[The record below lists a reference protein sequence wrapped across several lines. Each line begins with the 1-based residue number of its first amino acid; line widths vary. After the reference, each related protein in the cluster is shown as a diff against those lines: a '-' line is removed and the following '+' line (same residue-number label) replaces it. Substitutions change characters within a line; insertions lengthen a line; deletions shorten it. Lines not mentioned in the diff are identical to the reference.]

1 MRWRWPKPWEIVIP
15 VAGLVV
21 AVLGVGFALRAADAS
36 AVATWRRTLEQ
47 ERDEH
52 RARVDAWLDAGRM
65 TARLAAGYPTARYIV
80 EGRSEGPQ
88 PFPAT
93 EGAVPHLTRLLADL
107 CRESGFDAAFVVSA
121 AGAVVAATPGATAA
135 AEDLALARQA
145 LTSEA
150 ATAALAHGTS
160 GASARFAAP
169 IRAER
174 HGVAPAGA
182 VVIREDAARRLYPAI
197 DRPADTDV
205 PVEVFLVER
214 TAEGFR
220 AIGPA
225 RTEAGRPVIAEARAP
240 QDCLEGDDV
249 EAEHSET
256 GTDGAGREVIVAHG
270 RLRTAPW
277 TIVCSVLRADALGR
291 SRGTVLSLAFGTG
304 AAALGLALA
313 LVGIRQRRLAEQRVA
328 TLAVA
333 ARLED
338 ALDRGDDVALFV
350 REDGIVTEAHGAV
363 PQVYGT
369 DHAALIGRSLADL
382 VPPARRIEGGGRVPS
397 AGARVD
403 ETVHQRADG
412 REVPVEVTFQRIE
425 GGGRDAVALVRV
437 RDVTA
442 RRRDEDRL
450 HAVNRLLRM
459 RSALSQ
465 GLSVATDRGTVLAT
479 TCRIAAEQGG
489 FRLAWI
495 GEPAP
500 DGRVVPVEVAGGA
513 RAHVGAL
520 ASRWDGA
527 PAGRGPAG
535 RALAERRTVVCAEV
549 ATDPACAGWVDAA
562 RAAGV
567 RSTAA
572 VPVGAAAGTTAAA
585 VLVLHATEPSAFDG
599 EVLGVAESIA
609 ADVAGALD
617 RLAARAAE
625 RDAGER
631 LRASEAAHRL
641 LFESN
646 PSPMWVFDVETFRI
660 LRVNDAAVAVYGWS
674 REELTRMT
682 VVEMRPPEDRA
693 RFVEHATRLRS
704 GVEEP
709 SEWRHVRKDGTVFP
723 VRVIHSTI
731 EFLGRPARLVLIE
744 DLTERRRA
752 EEATRTLVRAV
763 EQSPV
768 SIVVTNRAGVI
779 EYVNPQF
786 CRASGYEAHEALGA
800 NPRILKSGRTPPEV
814 YADLWRSGL
823 AGRTWRGE
831 LVNRRKDGREYTELA
846 TIAPVHDAAGAVT
859 HFVAVK
865 EDLTDRR
872 AMEARAVSAE
882 ARFLQAQ
889 KLEAVG
895 QLAGGVAH
903 DFNNLL
909 CVILGYGQM
918 VATSLGRGHPEAGK
932 VEQVIA
938 AGKRAESLTR
948 QLLAFSRRQVLQ
960 PRVVDL
966 HEVVRGFEKML
977 RRLIGEDV
985 ELRTRFEAAS
995 PVVLVDPGQLE
1006 QVLLNLTV
1014 NARDAM
1020 PHGGHVTI
1028 GTRSVDVVGD
1038 LEIGGEVV
1046 EPGPWLV
1053 LSVEDDGTGMDAAT
1067 LARIFEPFFTTKPAG
1082 HGTGL
1087 GLPTVHGIVRQ
1098 SGGHVG
1104 VESTLGKGSTF
1115 SIYLPRFAG
1124 HVEAAAPVE
1133 VDLKAFAGHE
1143 TVLVVEDQ
1151 DGVRELVRAWLE
1163 GLGYAVIVATD
1174 GADALEVVERLQR
1187 PVDLLLTDIVM
1198 PHLGGREVAER
1209 LLARWPGLQVVYM
1222 SGYTSDVIARQGILE
1237 TGVRLL
1243 EKPLSQAA
1251 LAKMVRETL
1260 DARR

>member
-1 MRWRWPKPWEIVIP
+1 MRRPQPWELFLP
-15 VAGLVV
+15 LAGVAV
-21 AVLGVGFALRAADAS
+21 AVLGALFAVRQADAS
-36 AVATWRRTLEQ
+36 AIAGWRHTLEQ

-52 RARVDAWLDAGRM
+52 RVRVDAWLDAGRM
-65 TARLAAGYPTARYIV
+65 TARLAAGYPTARYV
-80 EGRSEGPQ
+80 AEGRSDDPR

-93 EGAVPHLTRLLADL
+93 EGAVPHLARLLGDL
-107 CRESGFDAAFVVSA
+107 CRESGLDAAFLVSSAGVVLT
-121 AGAVVAATPGATAA
+121 ATAGATAA
-135 AEDLALARQA
+135 PGDL
-145 LTSEA
+145 EA
-150 ATAALAHGTS
+150 ARRAIAGDGGGVTTLERE
-160 GASARFAAP
+160 GAGAVARFAAP
-169 IRAER
+169 LRAEAA
-174 HGVAPAGA
+174 GAPATAA
-182 VVIREDAARRLYPAI
+182 VVLREDAASRMGAALHRRA
-197 DRPADTDV
+197 AV
-205 PVEVFLVER
+205 AGVVVESVRVER
-214 TAEGFR
+214 TPEGLR
-220 AIGPA
+220 PISPVGPDGGA
-225 RTEAGRPVIAEARAP
+225 DDRRRGEVPKG
-240 QDCLEGDDV
+240 CLTGDDDDLDHT
-249 EAEHSET
+249 ES
-256 GTDGAGREVIVAHG
+256 GTDAAGRELIVTHG
-270 RLRTAPW
+270 KLRGAPW
-277 TIVCSVLRADALGR
+277 ILVCWVPRSDVVARGRGIVLTLG
-291 SRGTVLSLAFGTG
+291 FGV
-304 AAALGLALA
+304 AAATLGLALA
-313 LVGIRQRRLAEQRVA
+313 LLGIRQRRLAEQRVA
-328 TLAVA
+328 SLATA
-333 ARLED
+333 GRLKD

-350 REDGIVTEAHGAV
+350 REDGTITEAHGAV
-363 PQVYGT
+363 PRVYGLEP
-369 DHAALIGRSLADL
+369 AALVGRTLADL
-382 VPPARRIEGGGRVPS
+382 VPPARRTTGGAVP
-397 AGARVD
+397 ATGVRVD
-403 ETVHQRADG
+403 EAVHRRADG
-412 REVPVEVTFQRIE
+412 TEVPVEVSLQRIE
-425 GGGRDAVALVRV
+425 GGGPAAAALVRV
-437 RDVTA
+437 RDITE
-442 RRRDEDRL
+442 RRRNDDRL
-450 HAVNRLLRM
+450 HALNRLLRM
-459 RSALSQ
+459 RSGLSQ
-465 GLSVATDRGTVLAT
+465 ALTAAPDRAAVYAA

-489 FRLAWI
+489 FRLVWI

-500 DGRVVPVEVAGGA
+500 DGRVVAAAVAGDA
-513 RAHVGAL
+513 RDHVGRMT
-520 ASRWDGA
+520 SRWAGA
-527 PAGRGPAG
+527 VDGRGPAG
-535 RALAERRTVVCAEV
+535 RAIAERRTVVCAEI
-549 ATDPACAGWVDAA
+549 AADPTCAGWVDAA

-567 RSTAA
+567 RSTVAI
-572 VPVGAAAGTTAAA
+572 PVGVAPEGTAVAA
-585 VLVLHATEPSAFDG
+585 LVLHAAEPDAFDA
-599 EVLGVAESIA
+599 EVLDVVESIA
-609 ADVAGALD
+609 AGVVGALD
-617 RLAARAAE
+617 RIAARASE
-625 RDAGER
+625 REANER

-646 PSPMWVFDVETFRI
+646 PSPMWVFDLETLRI
-660 LRVNDAAVAVYGWS
+660 LEANEATTAVYGWT
-674 REELTRMT
+674 REELQQRTLLD
-682 VVEMRPPEDRA
+682 VRPAEDVP
-693 RFVEHATRLRS
+693 RFLEFLRRPRQ
-704 GVEEP
+704 GITP
-709 SEWRHVRKDGTVFP
+709 PTEWRHVRKDGTVFP
-723 VRVIHSTI
+723 VRILHSDV
-731 EFLGRPARLVLIE
+731 EFLGRAARLVLIE

-752 EEATRTLVRAV
+752 EEATRTLIRAV

-779 EYVNPQF
+779 EYVNPHF

-814 YADLWRSGL
+814 YGDFWRTVL

-831 LVNRRKDGREYTELA
+831 LVNRRKDGTEFTELA
-846 TIAPVHDAAGAVT
+846 TIAPVHDASGAIT

-872 AMEARAVSAE
+872 AMEARATSAE

-932 VEQVIA
+932 IEQVIA

-985 ELRTRFEAAS
+985 ELRTRFGADA

-1028 GTRSVDVVGD
+1028 GTRSVDVVGG

-1053 LSVEDDGTGMDAAT
+1053 LSVEDDGTGMDRAT

-1082 HGTGL
+1082 QGTGL

-1098 SGGHVG
+1098 SGGHVA
-1104 VESTLGKGSTF
+1104 VESTPGKGSSF
-1115 SIYLPRFAG
+1115 SVYLPRFAG
-1124 HVEAAAPVE
+1124 HVEAAAPPE
-1133 VDLKAFAGHE
+1133 VDLGAFAGHE

-1174 GADALEVVERLQR
+1174 GLDALDVAERLKR
-1187 PVDLLLTDIVM
+1187 PVDLLLTDVVM
-1198 PHLGGREVAER
+1198 PRLGGREVAER

-1237 TGVRLL
+1237 SGVRLL

-1251 LAKMVRETL
+1251 LAKMVRQTL